1 MARTQN
7 LGLRLRLVFPLRKRR
22 RNPTGQTSGG
32 QNRKTHTR
40 ASRVNCT
47 GTWEVESGKQENL
60 IFDFPDPGDHRPN
73 NKVVPQWQSPAG
85 ITELWLQLRL
95 YILVITKVWLTKFN
109 DFVKEANHKM
119 MYDLWFIISII
130 DTYKTFL
137 DL

>member
-22 RNPTGQTSGG
+22 RNPTDQTSGG

-73 NKVVPQWQSPAG
+73 NKVVPQWQGPAG
-85 ITELWLQLRL
+85 ITEL
-95 YILVITKVWLTKFN
+95 
-109 DFVKEANHKM
+109 
-119 MYDLWFIISII
+119 
-130 DTYKTFL
+130 
-137 DL
+137 